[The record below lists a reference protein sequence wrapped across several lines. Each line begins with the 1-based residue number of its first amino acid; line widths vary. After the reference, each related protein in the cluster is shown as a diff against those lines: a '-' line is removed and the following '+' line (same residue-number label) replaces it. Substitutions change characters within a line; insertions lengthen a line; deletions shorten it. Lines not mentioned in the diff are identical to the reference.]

1 MNNKQLIRLSNISQL
16 LPIFL
21 IIAGIN
27 ILIDKASAQS
37 ITIPTISVPTPTIS
51 VPTPTISVLT
61 PTISVPTPT
70 ISVPTPTISV
80 PTPTISVPTPTI
92 SVPTPTISVPTPP
105 ISATITNFVVRGN
118 SNNTQPSY
126 LSVINNNGTPS
137 FNTGNGS
144 ANIPIPVAQDNNTVS
159 TINVVF
165 PSTGQATNVNIT
177 NSTTSNSYS
186 TGVSFTPPTLD

>member
-1 MNNKQLIRLSNISQL
+1 MNNKQLIPLSNISQL

-37 ITIPTISVPTPTIS
+37 IR
-51 VPTPTISVLT
+51 T

-70 ISVPTPTISV
+70 ISVPTPT
-80 PTPTISVPTPTI
+80 
-92 SVPTPTISVPTPP
+92 

-126 LSVINNNGTPS
+126 LSVINNNGTSS

-144 ANIPIPVAQDNNTVS
+144 ANILIPIAQDNNTVS

-177 NSTTSNSYS
+177 NSTTSKSYS

>member
-37 ITIPTISVPTPTIS
+37 ITIPTISV
-51 VPTPTISVLT
+51 L
-61 PTISVPTPT
+61 
-70 ISVPTPTISV
+70 
-80 PTPTISVPTPTI
+80 TPTI

-126 LSVINNNGTPS
+126 LSVINNNGTSS

-165 PSTGQATNVNIT
+165 PSTGQATNINIT

-186 TGVSFTPPTLD
+186 TGVSFTHPTLD

>member
-1 MNNKQLIRLSNISQL
+1 MNNKQLIPLSNISQL
-16 LPIFL
+16 VPIFL
-21 IIAGIN
+21 IIVGIN

-70 ISVPTPTISV
+70 IS
-80 PTPTISVPTPTI
+80 
-92 SVPTPTISVPTPP
+92 
-105 ISATITNFVVRGN
+105 ATITNFVVRGN

-126 LSVINNNGTPS
+126 LSVINNNGTSS

-165 PSTGQATNVNIT
+165 PSTGQATNINIT

>member
-37 ITIPTISVPTPTIS
+37 IRTPTIS
-51 VPTPTISVLT
+51 VPTPT
-61 PTISVPTPT
+61 
-70 ISVPTPTISV
+70 
-80 PTPTISVPTPTI
+80 
-92 SVPTPTISVPTPP
+92 

-126 LSVINNNGTPS
+126 LSVINNNGTSS

-144 ANIPIPVAQDNNTVS
+144 ANILIPVAQNNNTVS

-177 NSTTSNSYS
+177 NSTTSKSYS

>member
-1 MNNKQLIRLSNISQL
+1 MNNKQLIPLSNISQL

-37 ITIPTISVPTPTIS
+37 IRTPTIS
-51 VPTPTISVLT
+51 VPTPT
-61 PTISVPTPT
+61 
-70 ISVPTPTISV
+70 
-80 PTPTISVPTPTI
+80 
-92 SVPTPTISVPTPP
+92 

-126 LSVINNNGTPS
+126 LSVINNNGTSS

-144 ANIPIPVAQDNNTVS
+144 ANILIPIAQDNNTVS

-177 NSTTSNSYS
+177 NSTTSKSYS

>member
-51 VPTPTISVLT
+51 VPTPTIS
-61 PTISVPTPT
+61 
-70 ISVPTPTISV
+70 
-80 PTPTISVPTPTI
+80 
-92 SVPTPTISVPTPP
+92 
-105 ISATITNFVVRGN
+105 ATITNFVVRGN

-144 ANIPIPVAQDNNTVS
+144 ANILIPVAQDNNTVS

-165 PSTGQATNVNIT
+165 PSTGQATNINIT

>member
-1 MNNKQLIRLSNISQL
+1 MNNKQLIPLSNISQL

-37 ITIPTISVPTPTIS
+37 IRTPTIS
-51 VPTPTISVLT
+51 VPIPT
-61 PTISVPTPT
+61 
-70 ISVPTPTISV
+70 
-80 PTPTISVPTPTI
+80 
-92 SVPTPTISVPTPP
+92 

-126 LSVINNNGTPS
+126 LSVINNNGTSS

-144 ANIPIPVAQDNNTVS
+144 ANIFIPVAQNNNTVS

-177 NSTTSNSYS
+177 NSTTSKSYS

>member
-37 ITIPTISVPTPTIS
+37 IRTPTIS
-51 VPTPTISVLT
+51 VPTPT
-61 PTISVPTPT
+61 
-70 ISVPTPTISV
+70 
-80 PTPTISVPTPTI
+80 
-92 SVPTPTISVPTPP
+92 

-126 LSVINNNGTPS
+126 LSVINNNGTSS

-144 ANIPIPVAQDNNTVS
+144 ANILIPVAQNNNTVS

-165 PSTGQATNVNIT
+165 PSTGQATNVNII
-177 NSTTSNSYS
+177 NSTTSKSYS